1 MPTITITDGKSF
13 EVEAGKRLILALKDN
28 DVDILHRCG
37 GNARCTTC
45 RVEFAAGEPDRMTVA
60 ERDKLAE
67 KEGLLGAV
75 RLSCQINCE
84 HDMTLTPLMSMADTG
99 LDDPG
104 SRPADHITPAP
115 EWTDAPR

>member
-1 MPTITITDGKSF
+1 MPTITIKDGKSF
-13 EVEAGKRLILALKDN
+13 EVESGKRLILALRDN

-45 RVEFAAGEPDRMTVA
+45 RVEFEAGEPDRMTVA

-67 KEGLLGAV
+67 KEGLLGTV
-75 RLSCQINCE
+75 RLSCQLLCE
-84 HDMTLTPLMSMADTG
+84 QDMTLTPLMTMENTQ

-104 SRPADHITPAP
+104 GRPADHITPDP